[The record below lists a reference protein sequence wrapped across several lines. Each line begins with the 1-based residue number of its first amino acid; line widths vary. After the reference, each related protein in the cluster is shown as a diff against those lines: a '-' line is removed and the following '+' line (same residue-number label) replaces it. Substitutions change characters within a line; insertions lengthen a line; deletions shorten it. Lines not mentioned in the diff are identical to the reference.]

1 MHQGENVRE
10 ILKELFWYENKWT
23 TKNKQLGDAMSANAA
38 MALVTPD
45 DDRIDDFVLRSFK
58 DVRPYRSPAHA
69 LDPNVDLTHSF
80 SRDHCLSLCWYSL
93 WSGIT
98 FPMLFIARYASANKL
113 KIGAEGTYSQHGLTP
128 NVMWAMN
135 SVANKATKQ
144 TRVNLPFYYKMWPSW
159 IIALIQ
165 LLSAKSVKVGYR
177 LNLCGE
183 MALIARLTG
192 QWNWVWQKVIDI
204 CVERHPENIY
214 YLYIQGKVDPNG
226 IEMLLDGYIESFVM
240 NDQWCWCWMEKDVNG
255 NLQACGQD
263 LLLLKALL
271 KQYPLTR
278 K

>member
-1 MHQGENVRE
+1 M
-10 ILKELFWYENKWT
+10 
-23 TKNKQLGDAMSANAA
+23 
-38 MALVTPD
+38 
-45 DDRIDDFVLRSFK
+45 
-58 DVRPYRSPAHA
+58 
-69 LDPNVDLTHSF
+69 
-80 SRDHCLSLCWYSL
+80 
-93 WSGIT
+93 
-98 FPMLFIARYASANKL
+98 ARYASANKL

-144 TRVNLPFYYKMWPSW
+144 TRVNLPFYYKIWPSW

-183 MALIARLTG
+183 LSLIARLTG

-204 CVERHPENIY
+204 CVERHPENLY
-214 YLYIQGKVDPNG
+214 YLYIQGKVGTDG
-226 IEMLLDGYIESFVM
+226 IEQLLDGYIESFVM
-240 NDQWCWCWMEKDVNG
+240 NDQWCWCWMQKDVNG

-271 KQYPLTR
+271 SKFPLI
-278 K
+278 KN